1 MEFGLIPA
9 QLTLLAFSRDAHYD
23 GANLINRELLK
34 RLPKAIT
41 LHHNVRFATTPLCL
55 SKGCPDFFHLIGA
68 LGRPLLSC
76 CFGSGNPGTSM
87 A

>member
-23 GANLINRELLK
+23 GANLLNRELLK

-41 LHHNVRFATTPLCL
+41 LHHNVRFATKAT
-55 SKGCPDFFHLIGA
+55 KGPQLNKSERLPHQ
-68 LGRPLLSC
+68 
-76 CFGSGNPGTSM
+76 GTSRY
-87 A
+87 AVR